1 MPNVWYYCLGDKL
14 DYHKSQGIGVNC
26 TWLPDNYKCTV
37 MNVFGCTVY
46 VEWNC
51 VIVVKSDWD
60 CMSVLE
66 TNVNPQKNTW
76 KILQPFIL

>member
-1 MPNVWYYCLGDKL
+1 M
-14 DYHKSQGIGVNC
+14 
-26 TWLPDNYKCTV
+26 
-37 MNVFGCTVY
+37 Y
-46 VEWNC
+46 VELNC